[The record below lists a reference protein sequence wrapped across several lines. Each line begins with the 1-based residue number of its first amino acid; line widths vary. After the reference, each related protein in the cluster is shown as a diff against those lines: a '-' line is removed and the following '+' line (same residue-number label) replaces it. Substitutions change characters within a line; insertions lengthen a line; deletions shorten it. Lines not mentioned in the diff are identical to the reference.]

1 MIMKEIAKRP
11 KLIDDLRNKWIHGNL
26 KMKSIDQRSNTEIM
40 AKSFVD
46 EVQTLM
52 FKNDQQ
58 RKSAKERNT
67 IFYVLS

>member
-11 KLIDDLRNKWIHGNL
+11 KLIDDLRNKWIHGNI
-26 KMKSIDQRSNTEIM
+26 KMKSIDQRPNTEIM

-52 FKNDQQ
+52 F
-58 RKSAKERNT
+58 
-67 IFYVLS
+67 

>member
-26 KMKSIDQRSNTEIM
+26 KMKSIDQRSNNEIM
-40 AKSFVD
+40 TKSFVD

-52 FKNDQQ
+52 F
-58 RKSAKERNT
+58 
-67 IFYVLS
+67 